1 MFDGFFSQFSDV
13 SQPALLWAGLSPVI
27 GLLLGWAAR
36 LHWKSLPGKT
46 TLALR
51 WYRRLIPLIAPTVN
65 VLILVIGL
73 TFFVKQGLAVDKRF
87 AEAVR
92 WLAASWFLIAFVH
105 VLTHSRAKTLAAS
118 LLVALIVFL
127 SASELLE
134 DVLTY
139 LANISFSA
147 GKLEISALQV
157 LKFAVSVVL
166 LIWLAG
172 ALLRGIEFSLQKMR
186 NMRAS
191 TRQLFL
197 ALSRAGIYA
206 LAAIVALSTLGIDL
220 TAFAIFG
227 GAVGVGLGFG
237 LQKIASNFISGLIL
251 LVERSVEVGDMIE
264 MHNGAVSGIVR
275 QTGARYTVVETFD
288 NGEIM
293 VPNED
298 FITQRVVNWTFTN
311 ARGMIKMPIS
321 VAYGSDLG
329 KARALMLE
337 AAEEHPRCLEE
348 PPPSCLLLGFTDA
361 GISFQLNVWL
371 GDIREKRL
379 TTQSEILYA
388 VWQKFLEN
396 GVGLPHSAKE
406 LHFRTVEKARQEAQR

>member
-1 MFDGFFSQFSDV
+1 MIDEFLSQLAV
-13 SQPALLWAGLSPVI
+13 VGRPALLWAGLSPVI

-46 TLALR
+46 TLVLR
-51 WYRRLIPLIAPTVN
+51 WYKRVIPLIAPSVN
-65 VLILVIGL
+65 LLILVIGAI
-73 TFFVKQGLAVDKRF
+73 FFVKQGLTVDTNF
-87 AEAVR
+87 AKLVR
-92 WLAASWFLIAFVH
+92 ALAASWLFIAFVH
-105 VLTHSRAKTLAAS
+105 VLTHSRAKTIAAS
-118 LLVALIVFL
+118 LIVALLAFL
-127 SASELLE
+127 SASDLLE
-134 DVLTY
+134 DVLQH
-139 LANISFSA
+139 LGEVSFSI
-147 GKLEISALQV
+147 GKLKITALQT
-157 LKFAVSVVL
+157 LNFAVSVVL
-166 LIWLAG
+166 LVWIAS

-197 ALSRAGIYA
+197 ALSRAGIYTIA
-206 LAAIVALSTLGIDL
+206 VIVALSTLGIDL

-227 GAVGVGLGFG
+227 GALGVGLGFG

-311 ARGMIKMPIS
+311 ARGMIKMPIT
-321 VAYGSDLG
+321 VAYGSDLD
-329 KARALMLE
+329 KARALMLA

-348 PPPSCLLLGFTDA
+348 PPPSCLLLGFSDA
-361 GISFQLNVWL
+361 GINFQLNVWL
-371 GDIREKRL
+371 ADIREKRL
-379 TTQSEILYA
+379 TTQSEVLYA

-396 GVGLPHSAKE
+396 GIGLPHSAKE
-406 LHFRTVEKARQEAQR
+406 LHFRTVQRAREETA